1 MFKNTFIELCNQ
13 KGVSPTSVC
22 LSIGLSNAAYSNW
35 TDKTIPR
42 DATLQK
48 IADYF
53 GVTVD
58 YLLGKTEKPADEGE
72 LVSDYNVTEKTLIEY
87 FRQLDESDR
96 FKVIQYTMNLCT
108 EVEKKPSAKAT

>member
-58 YLLGKTEKPADEGE
+58 YLIGKTEKPADEGE
-72 LVSDYNVTEKTLIEY
+72 LTEDVVIYHRDGKTVKRTFTKE
-87 FRQLDESDR
+87 QLALFHAMLDA
-96 FKVIQYTMNLCT
+96 MP
-108 EVEKKPSAKAT
+108 EKPKDI